1 MPTGSNIL
9 FAGDEEELFA
19 PVESRP
25 GVGSLSVFIFFGSD
39 VVFVDFVGFLG
50 VVFFPRDPPN
60 RSDSIS
66 SRSWRK

>member
-9 FAGDEEELFA
+9 FAEDGEEVFA
-19 PVESRP
+19 L
-25 GVGSLSVFIFFGSD
+25 VGSTLGGCSLSVFIFFGSD
-39 VVFVDFVGFLG
+39 AVFADFVGFLG

-66 SRSWRK
+66 SKPWRK

>member
-9 FAGDEEELFA
+9 FAEDGEEVFA
-19 PVESRP
+19 PVESTL
-25 GVGSLSVFIFFGSD
+25 GIGSLSVFIFFGSD
-39 VVFVDFVGFLG
+39 VVFADFVGFLG

>member
-9 FAGDEEELFA
+9 FAEDGEEVFA
-19 PVESRP
+19 LVGSTP
-25 GVGSLSVFIFFGSD
+25 GGCSLSVFIFFGSL
-39 VVFVDFVGFLG
+39 VFVDFVGLLG

-66 SRSWRK
+66 SKPW